1 MVLLL
6 LFGVIICL
14 RDRPG
19 PFQCDKVCHEI
30 MSYGVLSVC
39 FTVYNRLTKIEN
51 RFMAAN
57 QGLGEKEWIGR
68 LGLADEN

>member
-6 LFGVIICL
+6 LLGVIICL
-14 RDRPG
+14 RDHPG

-30 MSYGVLSVC
+30 TSCGGFLVC
-39 FTVYNRLTKIEN
+39 FTVCNRFTKIEN
-51 RFMAAN
+51 RFTVAN